1 VQGPTAGPAGTL
13 ALADVAGT
21 PLATLGL
28 AAGLETG
35 SSGSAAPRV
44 KGAYTGTATGFYRF
58 EALGSGTV
66 GVTAGLQVA
75 AYDPSGARVAVLD
88 VGAGYAPGAQLAVA
102 DGITVALGS
111 GDLRQASGDFF
122 ALYVTPDPDQGR
134 LLAGIGLNVLFTG
147 SDASD
152 IEVSAELLSN
162 PGRLGTHRG
171 TPETA
176 NIAALLAVR
185 DLESADLGGLNGED
199 WVLDLLARVGNESAT
214 VESLT
219 ETGSAYLGGLQEL
232 RASVSGV
239 SIEEELLQLSRYQ
252 NLFES
257 TLRVTQVIDQVMQEV
272 FALVVP

>member
-1 VQGPTAGPAGTL
+1 
-13 ALADVAGT
+13 
-21 PLATLGL
+21 
-28 AAGLETG
+28 
-35 SSGSAAPRV
+35 
-44 KGAYTGTATGFYRF
+44 
-58 EALGSGTV
+58 V